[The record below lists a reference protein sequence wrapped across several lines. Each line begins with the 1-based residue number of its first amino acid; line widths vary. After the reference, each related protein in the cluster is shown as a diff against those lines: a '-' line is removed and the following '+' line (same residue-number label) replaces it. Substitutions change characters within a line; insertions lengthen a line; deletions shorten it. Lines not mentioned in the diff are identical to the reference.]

1 MRDFDPLLIREKL
14 DDMHKVEHA
23 ADEKKH
29 EVLDALVKAFIT
41 PIERED
47 IAELGSNIDEVV
59 DCLEDV
65 LIRVYINNVSSIR
78 PDAVAIARLL
88 IRCCEVTKTALEEFP
103 NFRKSKK
110 LKELLI
116 EISDLEEEGDRQF
129 IQAMRTLHTDG
140 SDAIEIIAWREIYI
154 YLEKCAD
161 ACEHVADVMESVVMK
176 NS

>member
-1 MRDFDPLLIREKL
+1 MKLLAVDSNSILNRAFYGIRLLSNKDGVYTNAIFGFVNILLKL
-14 DDMHKVEHA
+14 M
-23 ADEKKH
+23 
-29 EVLDALVKAFIT
+29 
-41 PIERED
+41 
-47 IAELGSNIDEVV
+47 
-59 DCLEDV
+59 EDV
-65 LIRVYINNVSSIR
+65 K
-78 PDAVAIARLL
+78 PDAVAFARLL

-161 ACEHVADVMESVVMK
+161 ACEHVADVMESIVMK